1 MKIKALVCVALLVTA
16 PLVAQ
21 VPGNG
26 VYRIGLSGDLS
37 ATLDCLEANGS
48 TIISAHRGGPSPGLP
63 ENAIPTMDA
72 VLHAAPAMME
82 IDVAASPE
90 GVHYLMHDRTLNR
103 TTNGEGAVTDVSW
116 EEVSK
121 LQLVDE
127 AGWLTPYT
135 VPTFAETL
143 AWAQGKTVLQVDFK
157 RTADFATV
165 VSEIREAEMEQGV
178 ILIAYT
184 KAQALRLYELAP
196 EMLISYSVNKLGDLT
211 EIIEAGIPA
220 ENVVAFTG
228 TRVARPD
235 LYAELDSQDVEVIFG
250 TLGRPDRSLDGVFAR
265 FGTDERYAE
274 LGEGG
279 VDIIA
284 TDRPRAA
291 AAALAKAERLPE
303 PGTCAITKGSE

>member
-1 MKIKALVCVALLVTA
+1 MKLKALVIIGLLVSA
-16 PLVAQ
+16 PVVAQ

-26 VYRIGLSGDLS
+26 VYRIDPGNNLS
-37 ATLDCLEANGS
+37 ATLDCLEAEGN

-72 VLHAAPAMME
+72 VLHEVPAMME

-90 GVHYLMHDRTLNR
+90 GVHYLMHDRSLNR
-103 TTNGEGAVTDVSW
+103 TTTGEGSVREVSW
-116 EEVSK
+116 NVVSE

-127 AGWLTPYT
+127 AGWVTPYK

-143 AWAQGKTVLQVDFK
+143 EWAKDKTVLQVDFK
-157 RTADFATV
+157 RTADFETV
-165 VSEIREAEMEQGV
+165 ISEIREAGMEQGV

-196 EMLISYSVNKLGDLT
+196 EMLISYSINAPGDLT
-211 EIIEAGIPA
+211 EIVEAGVPA
-220 ENVVAFTG
+220 KNIVAFTG

-235 LYAELDSQDVEVIFG
+235 LYSALDEQDVEVIFG
-250 TLGRPDRSLDGVFAR
+250 TLGRPDRSLDGVFER

-274 LGEGG
+274 LGQGG

-291 AAALAKAERLPE
+291 ARALARAERLPT
-303 PGTCAITKGSE
+303 PGTCGISRGE